1 MYKLTFKQ
9 FLPINRQQAW
19 DFFSSPKNLADITP
33 KRLNFKILSMSG
45 GNKMHIGQIIR
56 YKITVLPFVR
66 MYWETEIIEVLES
79 ESFVDIQKKGPY
91 AYWAHKH
98 SFKEVNGG
106 VEMIDELEYAV
117 PFGLI
122 GRLANYLFVAQEVRG
137 IFEYRFNILSQ
148 YFTKA

>member
-19 DFFSSPKNLADITP
+19 DFFSAPKNLAYITP

-66 MYWETEIIEVLES
+66 MYWETEIIEVSES
-79 ESFVDIQKKGPY
+79 ELFVDVQKKGPY
-91 AYWAHKH
+91 SYWAHKH
-98 SFKEVNGG
+98 SFREVNGG
-106 VEMIDELEYAV
+106 
-117 PFGLI
+117 
-122 GRLANYLFVAQEVRG
+122 
-137 IFEYRFNILSQ
+137 
-148 YFTKA
+148 